1 MIMHEV
7 NSLFEAMRDAIPAGP
22 VRIKEA
28 VEAGKKVVG
37 CYCAY
42 TPYEVIRAAGAIPVT
57 LCSTSEKP
65 IAAGE
70 EHLPRNLC
78 PLIKSSYGFALT
90 DTCPYFHFCSIVV
103 GETTCDG
110 KRKMY
115 ELLDRLRPTHVMQLP
130 RTYRGTDALSSWQ
143 AEIERLARRLE
154 TELGATI
161 TEDGLRREIKKRN
174 EERRAMGEL
183 YELSKLDPVPLS
195 GRELHLVNEFFRVS
209 FGDPQAL
216 DLVRELVRRLRENYE
231 AGERRVP
238 GGKRRI
244 VVTGCPTG
252 KSLEKVF
259 NAIEENGGVIVAFE
273 NCGGIKPNYE
283 PVDETLPPYEAL
295 AVKYLGIPCSCMSPN
310 DKRLDLLE
318 TLVRDYRADGVTDI
332 ILQACHTYSVE
343 SFLVRERLGNLN
355 VGEREGIPYI
365 AVETDYY
372 QGDVEQLSTRMG
384 AFLEMLA

>member
-1 MIMHEV
+1 MHDVETI
-7 NSLFEAMRDAIPAGP
+7 FEQMREAIPAGP
-22 VRIKEA
+22 VRIREA
-28 VEAGKKVVG
+28 TEAGKKVVG

-78 PLIKSSYGFALT
+78 PLIKASYGFALT
-90 DTCPYFHFCSIVV
+90 DTCPYFYFCDLVV

-110 KRKMY
+110 KKKMY

-130 RTYRGTDALSSWQ
+130 QSYDGEEFVRPWE

-154 TELGATI
+154 KDLGVVVTEEA
-161 TEDGLRREIKKRN
+161 LRREIKRRN
-174 EERRAMGEL
+174 EERRVMNEL
-183 YELSKLDPVPLS
+183 YELTRLDPVPLS
-195 GRELHLVNEFFRVS
+195 GRELHLVNEFFKVS
-209 FGDPQAL
+209 FGSDEAM
-216 DLVRELVRRLRENYE
+216 DLVARLTRELRESYE

-238 GGKRRI
+238 ARRRI

-273 NCGGIKPNYE
+273 NCGGIRPNRD
-283 PVDETLPPYEAL
+283 PVDESLPPYRAL
-295 AVKYLGIPCSCMSPN
+295 AEKYLKIPCSCMSPN
-310 DKRLDLLE
+310 EGRLNLLE
-318 TLVRDYRADGVTDI
+318 SLVDEYRADGVVDI
-332 ILQACHTYSVE
+332 ILQACHTYNVE
-343 SFLVRERLGNLN
+343 SFQVRERVQGKKG
-355 VGEREGIPYI
+355 VPCITI
-365 AVETDYY
+365 ETDYY
-372 QGDVEQLSTRMG
+372 QGDVEQLATRMG
-384 AFLEMLA
+384 AFVEMMG